1 MTVMVTDEPTMAPM
15 VIREAVREAPAREA
29 AGRDRPGLNLA
40 VVIDD
45 EVVRCGF
52 GAMLRNLDVV
62 HDVVEHHDGAG
73 LTVPEALDKLDILVV
88 SRPADDVDRQFIES
102 AGRAGLKILIVLD
115 GLDIRE
121 LSWAAT
127 LTAHGFIRQQG
138 LTAERLSGVLSGLSD
153 GHVFMPTELARELL
167 SHAGYIASL
176 AADEDNRS
184 QRPRAA
190 SLTAREQEALALL
203 AHGLVNK
210 QIARRLRIS
219 EHGAKR
225 LVASVLAKLG
235 CPNRTLAVAVALREG
250 LVKPT

>member
-1 MTVMVTDEPTMAPM
+1 MTVTMAN
-15 VIREAVREAPAREA
+15 EPAGILSQSR
-29 AGRDRPGLNLA
+29 AGPGLNLA
-40 VVIDD
+40 VVMDD

-62 HDVVEHHDGAG
+62 HDVTEHANGAA
-73 LTVPEALDKLDILVV
+73 LAEPEALDKLDILVV
-88 SRPADDVDRQFIES
+88 SRPADDQDRLFIEN
-102 AGRAGLKILIVLD
+102 AGRTGLKILIVLD
-115 GLDIRE
+115 RLDIRGM
-121 LSWAAT
+121 SWAAT
-127 LTAHGFIRQQG
+127 LTAHGFIQQQG
-138 LTAERLSGVLSGLSD
+138 LTADRLTRVLAGLVD
-153 GHVFMPTELARELL
+153 GHVFMSTELAQELL

-176 AADEDNRS
+176 SADEDSLVQRS
-184 QRPRAA
+184 RPAA
-190 SLTAREQEALALL
+190 LTAREQEALALL

-225 LVASVLAKLG
+225 LVASILAKLG